1 MKLINII
8 NSIFR
13 KKYER
18 DYESPSFRSCFYR
31 FIGVEDSNEYNNLL
45 KTIEVRM
52 DEYKESCILFDG
64 SIPLSGEMELIQYIY
79 NELSSMDIFNMKYQD
94 ITIFNNREINLKFL
108 EALDYVIP
116 IAIEK
121 EKFFNDSVRNNF
133 ITKLIVWVYV
143 HLRESD
149 FEGDIIPKGI
159 YYGEIGKHEIY
170 FLILMHRM
178 GFDVV
183 YINPLKETL
192 FKDIDK
198 DSELVENMGILS
210 IETFKDR
217 AKNGK
222 FIEGIETNTK
232 VLQREIEG
240 ELFNGSTG
248 MYKPWQFRDG
258 YTKAVLL
265 DSILEDIY
273 TYFNEPAKLR
283 VGFEVKDD
291 TVKVPCM
298 FFKIDGQYEDIFKYQ
313 KLIKF
318 CTTGENIFFIN
329 GRQLSNN
336 NSVSED
342 MYSIMFHQLSN
353 GEFDIEGIKK
363 LKRYKFSKYSTETQN
378 FLLKK
383 FNEAITRKDIYKKEF
398 KEKQIL
404 RLLVLVLELNN
415 NVLRLIDNFDFTG
428 NIPKLTVF
436 IEREKGLSEEI
447 QLILG
452 YLHVVGF
459 DIIIFNPSGLC
470 NLNNVL
476 QDKIIVSERLEVM
489 KYDSMYRTIMSAREG
504 FFSRLLN
511 K

>member
-18 DYESPSFRSCFYR
+18 DYDNPSFKSCFYR
-31 FIGVEDSNEYNNLL
+31 FIGVEDGNDYDNLL
-45 KTIEVRM
+45 KTIETRM
-52 DEYKESCILFDG
+52 KEYEKSCILFDG
-64 SIPLSGEMELIQYIY
+64 SIEMSGEMELIQYIY
-79 NELSSMDIFNMKYQD
+79 NELGTMDIFNMKYQD
-94 ITIFNNREINLKFL
+94 ITIFNDRDINLKFL
-108 EALDYVIP
+108 EGLDYVIP
-116 IAIEK
+116 LAIQK
-121 EKFFNDSVRNNF
+121 ENFFNDSVRNNF

-143 HLRESD
+143 HLREID

-170 FLILMHRM
+170 FLMLMNKM
-178 GFDVV
+178 GFDIV

-192 FKDIDK
+192 FKEVNTE
-198 DSELVENMGILS
+198 SELIENMGILS

-222 FIEGIETNTK
+222 VIEAIETNTK

-240 ELFNGSTG
+240 ELFNVKTG
-248 MYKPWQFRDG
+248 MYKPWQFRGG
-258 YTKAVLL
+258 YTKAVVI

-283 VGFEVKDD
+283 VGFEVEKD

-298 FFKIDGQYEDIFKYQ
+298 FFKIDGQYDDIFKYQ

-318 CTTGENIFFIN
+318 CTTGENVLFLN

-336 NSVSED
+336 NAISED
-342 MYSIMFHQLSN
+342 MYGVMFHQLSN

-363 LKRYKFSKYSTETQN
+363 LKRYRFSKYSTETQN

-383 FNEAITRKDIYKKEF
+383 FNEAITRKDVYVKEF

-428 NIPKLTVF
+428 NVPKVVIF
-436 IEREKGLSEEI
+436 IEREKNLSEEI

-452 YLHVVGF
+452 YLHIIGF
-459 DIIIFNPSGLC
+459 DIIIFNPSGLF

-476 QDKIIVSERLEVM
+476 QEKIVISERLEIM
-489 KYDSMYRTIMSAREG
+489 KYDTMYRTIMSVKEG
-504 FFSRLLN
+504 FFSRLL